1 MATSTNMGWT
11 LPDDTDLVKNGALAI
26 RTLGNAIDT
35 NLSTVTF
42 RTVAGTTD
50 TLVLDD
56 LKFKLIQYSSTSN
69 VTITIPLDSSVAF
82 PVGCVINIIKTGATG
97 DVTIQGDAGV
107 TVNSASGATPALTA
121 QYTLATCV
129 KLASDSWVVFGNI

>member
-42 RTVAGTTD
+42 RTVTGTTD

-107 TVNSASGATPALTA
+107 TVNSASGATPALTG
-121 QYTLATCV
+121 QYTVATCV
-129 KLASDSWVVFGNI
+129 KLATDSWVVFGNI